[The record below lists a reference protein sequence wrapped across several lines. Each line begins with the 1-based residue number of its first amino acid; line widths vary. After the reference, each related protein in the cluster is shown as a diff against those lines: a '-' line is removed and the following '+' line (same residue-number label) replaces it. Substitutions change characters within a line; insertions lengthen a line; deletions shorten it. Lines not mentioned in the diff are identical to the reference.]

1 MTSYLH
7 YILEK
12 KHKNV
17 FSYLLK
23 LQMEGFFPSFF
34 EYSLCSNKSIHCLH
48 TWYIHFDN
56 HLSFINKKYRCVPR
70 DTLYNMPA
78 N

>member
-23 LQMEGFFPSFF
+23 LQMEGFFPSF
-34 EYSLCSNKSIHCLH
+34 LSIRSAG
-48 TWYIHFDN
+48 TKAYTAYILGIFT
-56 HLSFINKKYRCVPR
+56 LTIICV
-70 DTLYNMPA
+70 L
-78 N
+78 